1 MEKTQEPQ
9 EKAEANTD
17 ARTETQRWGVM
28 GGHGQAAGE
37 ESRAEHFPAGPTREG
52 SGLRR
57 AAQDTGA
64 QAQLAGGKESWKD
77 ASREAKKV
85 KRFRTKGMCI

>member
-1 MEKTQEPQ
+1 MGKTQEPR

-17 ARTETQRWGVM
+17 ARAETQRWGVM
-28 GGHGQAAGE
+28 GRHGQVAGE
-37 ESRAEHFPAGPTREG
+37 ESQAEHFPAGPPREG

-64 QAQLAGGKESWKD
+64 RAQLAGGEESWKD

-85 KRFRTKGMCI
+85 KRL